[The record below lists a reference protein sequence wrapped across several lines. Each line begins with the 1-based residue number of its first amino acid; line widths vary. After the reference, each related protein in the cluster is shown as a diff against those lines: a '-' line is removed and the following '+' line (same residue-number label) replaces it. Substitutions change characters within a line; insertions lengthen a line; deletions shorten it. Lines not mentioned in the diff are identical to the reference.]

1 MRKDL
6 YKFLLFIFS
15 TLAYNSYSQTSSF
28 DVEGHRGCRGLYP
41 ENTIPAFINAVQLK
55 VNTLELDV
63 VISRDQQVVVSHE
76 PWINNEICLDKSG
89 EQLTLASEKQL
100 NIYAMDYSAIREHD
114 CGSKFYGRFPEQVK
128 MFAVKPLLSEVF
140 DSVLAFCRLNS
151 LDIPDFNIEIKSD
164 PEYDSIYSPTVNEF
178 CELVIMEIKRSSLLS
193 KCMIQSFDSRALKYI
208 HQKYQEV
215 KLVYLTESLSN
226 VNDVKKVL
234 GFLPSVFSP
243 DKRLVTKKNIQSFH
257 AVNVKVIPWTVNEE
271 KQIAR
276 LIALGVDGIISDYP
290 DRVLKLLKK
299 QY

>member
-1 MRKDL
+1 
-6 YKFLLFIFS
+6 
-15 TLAYNSYSQTSSF
+15 
-28 DVEGHRGCRGLYP
+28 
-41 ENTIPAFINAVQLK
+41 
-55 VNTLELDV
+55 
-63 VISRDQQVVVSHE
+63 
-76 PWINNEICLDKSG
+76 
-89 EQLTLASEKQL
+89 
-100 NIYAMDYSAIREHD
+100 
-114 CGSKFYGRFPEQVK
+114 

-164 PEYDSIYSPTVNEF
+164 PEYDSVYSPTVNEF
-178 CELVIMEIKRSSLLS
+178 CELVILEIKRSSLLS

-208 HQKYQEV
+208 HQKYPEV

-257 AVNVKVIPWTVNEE
+257 SANVKVIPWTVNEE

-290 DRVLKLLKK
+290 DRVLRLLKK
-299 QY
+299 